1 MVKGVTRQVVVV
13 RCPDA
18 RYFEEATFLLREDIL
33 GTTES
38 DRVLKDACR
47 AADAYI
53 REHAEKRKL
62 TRWVRYLL
70 LGGAAVICGVLAV
83 LFL

>member
-62 TRWVRYLL
+62 TRRVQYLL

>member
-53 REHAEKRKL
+53 REYAEKRKL
-62 TRWVRYLL
+62 TRRVRYLL

>member
-53 REHAEKRKL
+53 REHAEQRKL
-62 TRWVRYLL
+62 TRRVRYLL

-83 LFL
+83 LLL

>member
-33 GTTES
+33 PGA

-53 REHAEKRKL
+53 REHAEKRRL
-62 TRWVRYLL
+62 TRGIRYLL
-70 LGGAAVICGVLAV
+70 LGGAAVLCGVLAV
-83 LFL
+83 LLR

>member
-18 RYFEEATFLLREDIL
+18 RYVEEATFLLREDIL

-62 TRWVRYLL
+62 TRRVRYLL

>member
-18 RYFEEATFLLREDIL
+18 RYFEEATFLLREDIV

-62 TRWVRYLL
+62 TRRVRYLV
-70 LGGAAVICGVLAV
+70 LGSAAVICGVLAV

>member
-53 REHAEKRKL
+53 REHAGKRKL
-62 TRWVRYLL
+62 TRRVRYLL
-70 LGGAAVICGVLAV
+70 LGGAAVICGVLGV

>member
-53 REHAEKRKL
+53 REHRHP
-62 TRWVRYLL
+62 V
-70 LGGAAVICGVLAV
+70 C
-83 LFL
+83 

>member
-62 TRWVRYLL
+62 TRRVRYLL
-70 LGGAAVICGVLAV
+70 LGGAAVICGVFAV

>member
-18 RYFEEATFLLREDIL
+18 RYFEEATCLLREDIL
-33 GTTES
+33 PGS

-53 REHAEKRKL
+53 REHAEKRRL
-62 TRWVRYLL
+62 TRGIRCLL
-70 LGGAAVICGVLAV
+70 LGGAAVLCGVLAV
-83 LFL
+83 LLW

>member
-18 RYFEEATFLLREDIL
+18 RYFEEATFLLREDIV

-53 REHAEKRKL
+53 REHTEKRKL
-62 TRWVRYLL
+62 TRRVRYLL

>member
-53 REHAEKRKL
+53 REHTEKRKL
-62 TRWVRYLL
+62 TRRVRYLL
-70 LGGAAVICGVLAV
+70 LGGVAVICGVLAV

>member
-53 REHAEKRKL
+53 R
-62 TRWVRYLL
+62 
-70 LGGAAVICGVLAV
+70 
-83 LFL
+83 

>member
-38 DRVLKDACR
+38 DRVVKDACR

-53 REHAEKRKL
+53 REHAETRKL
-62 TRWVRYLL
+62 TRRVRYLL

>member
-1 MVKGVTRQVVVV
+1 MVVV

-38 DRVLKDACR
+38 NRVLKDACR

-62 TRWVRYLL
+62 TRRVRYLL

>member
-33 GTTES
+33 GTAES

-62 TRWVRYLL
+62 TRRGRYLL
-70 LGGAAVICGVLAV
+70 VGGAAVICGVLAV

>member
-53 REHAEKRKL
+53 REHTEKRKL
-62 TRWVRYLL
+62 TRRVRYLL

>member
-18 RYFEEATFLLREDIL
+18 RYFEEATFLLRADIL
-33 GTTES
+33 GAPGS
-38 DRVLKDACR
+38 DRVLKEACQ

-53 REHAEKRKL
+53 REHAEKKRL
-62 TRWVRYLL
+62 TRRVRYLL
-70 LGGAAVICGVLAV
+70 MGGAAVICGVLAV
-83 LFL
+83 LFF

>member
-33 GTTES
+33 GAPES

-47 AADAYI
+47 ATI
-53 REHAEKRKL
+53 LEQI
-62 TRWVRYLL
+62 
-70 LGGAAVICGVLAV
+70 GGRRLHS
-83 LFL
+83 

>member
-62 TRWVRYLL
+62 TRRVRYLL
-70 LGGAAVICGVLAV
+70 LGGVAVICGLLAV

>member
-62 TRWVRYLL
+62 THRVRYLL

>member
-1 MVKGVTRQVVVV
+1 MVVV

-62 TRWVRYLL
+62 TRRVRYLL

>member
-38 DRVLKDACR
+38 VRVLKDACR

-62 TRWVRYLL
+62 TRRVRYLL
-70 LGGAAVICGVLAV
+70 LGGVAVICGLLAV

>member
-33 GTTES
+33 SAPGS

-53 REHAEKRKL
+53 REHAEKRRL
-62 TRWVRYLL
+62 TRGIRYLL
-70 LGGAAVICGVLAV
+70 LGGAAVLCGVLAV
-83 LFL
+83 LLR

>member
-18 RYFEEATFLLREDIL
+18 RYFEEATFLLREDVL
-33 GTTES
+33 SAPES

-53 REHAEKRKL
+53 REHAEKRRL
-62 TRWVRYLL
+62 TRRLRCLL
-70 LGGAAVICGVLAV
+70 VGGAAVLCGVLAV
-83 LFL
+83 LLR

>member
-33 GTTES
+33 CAPES

-47 AADAYI
+47 AADTYI
-53 REHAEKRKL
+53 REHAEKRRL
-62 TRWVRYLL
+62 TRRVRCLL
-70 LGGAAVICGVLAV
+70 LGGAAAICGILAV
-83 LFL
+83 LLL

>member
-33 GTTES
+33 GTTGS

-62 TRWVRYLL
+62 TRRVRYLL
-70 LGGAAVICGVLAV
+70 LGGAAVICGVLVV

>member
-18 RYFEEATFLLREDIL
+18 RYFEEATFLLRDDIL

-62 TRWVRYLL
+62 TRRVRYLL
-70 LGGAAVICGVLAV
+70 LGGVAVICGVLAV

>member
-33 GTTES
+33 PGS

-53 REHAEKRKL
+53 REHAEKRRL
-62 TRWVRYLL
+62 TRGIRYLL
-70 LGGAAVICGVLAV
+70 LGGAAVLCGVLAV
-83 LFL
+83 LLR

>member
-18 RYFEEATFLLREDIL
+18 RYFEEATFLLREDIV

-62 TRWVRYLL
+62 TRRVRYLL
-70 LGGAAVICGVLAV
+70 LGSAAVICGVLVV

>member
-33 GTTES
+33 GAPES
-38 DRVLKDACR
+38 ERVLKDACR
-47 AADAYI
+47 AADAYL
-53 REHAEKRKL
+53 REHTEKKRL
-62 TRWVRYLL
+62 TRRVKYLL
-70 LGGAAVICGVLAV
+70 LSGAAVICGVLAFI
-83 LFL
+83 LL